1 LSVAVGGSIAAAFM
15 AADSSHRRRRLRLGD
30 RGDDVREVQ
39 IRVGGWARDADDLT
53 APAFLPIN
61 GVYGPETS
69 ESVRRFQQGY
79 EIGRYDGEVGD
90 ATWDV
95 LSRLARPDSSTA
107 HFDWPELIR
116 SDPGHQVTPEIH
128 ENARRLMY
136 KLEALRR
143 KLGDIEINVKAA
155 YVTTATNPQETQIGD
170 CAWHRFGA
178 AVDITAF
185 GAARPL
191 WYRTALTCGFTGLG
205 PIDRHWQHC
214 DSRAEIPPTGLTAP
228 WYASGAGN

>member
-1 LSVAVGGSIAAAFM
+1 LAIGSGIAAVVM
-15 AADSSHRRRRLRLGD
+15 AADSSHRRRDLRLGD

-39 IRVGGWARDADDLT
+39 IRVGGWARDAEDMS
-53 APAFLPIN
+53 APAFLPVT
-61 GVYGPETS
+61 GLYGPETTRC
-69 ESVRRFQQGY
+69 VRRFQQGY
-79 EIGRYDGEVGD
+79 EIGRYDGEVHD

-95 LSRLARPDSSTA
+95 VGRLARPDGSTA

-116 SDPGHQVTPEIH
+116 SDPRHQVTPEIH
-128 ENARRLMY
+128 EYARRLMY

-143 KLGDIEINVKAA
+143 KLGDIEINVKAGFVA
-155 YVTTATNPQETQIGD
+155 TATNPQETQIGD
-170 CAWHRFGA
+170 CRLHQLAA

-205 PIDRHWQHC
+205 PVDRHWQHC
-214 DSRAEIPPTGLTAP
+214 DSRTEVPHMSLTAP
-228 WYASGAGN
+228 WYASGAGH